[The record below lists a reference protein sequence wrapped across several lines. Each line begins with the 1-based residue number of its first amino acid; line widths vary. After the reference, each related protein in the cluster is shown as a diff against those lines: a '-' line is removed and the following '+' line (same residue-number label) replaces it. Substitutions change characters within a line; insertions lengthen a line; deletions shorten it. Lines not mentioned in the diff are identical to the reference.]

1 MPIELTTASEDTIK
15 ELKRALGIT
24 TIDVLLPNHT
34 FNTLS
39 DPSNPQNSI
48 TATLPSGKAGIVDF
62 TNFGGFRYFSILEN
76 INIDTIIGA
85 SSLVNL
91 ENIGTRNAL
100 NLASN
105 TNMPLSAINTLIAD
119 LPTTT
124 KTATIDLQGITAVPQ
139 SNYKELTGKG
149 YSVVLSFS

>member
-15 ELKRALGIT
+15 ELKRALGIA

-34 FNTLS
+34 FSTVVE
-39 DPSNPQNSI
+39 SNNAMNSF
-48 TATLPSGKAGIVDF
+48 TVTLPSGKAGIVDF
-62 TNFGGFRYFSILEN
+62 TNFGRFQYFNMVAN
-76 INIDTIIGA
+76 INIVTIIGA

-124 KTATIDLQGITAVPQ
+124 KTATINLQGITAVPQ
-139 SNYKELTGKG
+139 SNYKALTGKG
-149 YSVVLSFS
+149 YSVLLSFS